1 MALGRSENPGGRVVM
16 WWAQY
21 PPHLYLNR
29 VNLGKRMGQ
38 SLESEGDRSPCSD
51 GPDMVEGAHDFV
63 YICLDF

>member
-16 WWAQY
+16 CWAQS
-21 PPHLYLNR
+21 PTFPLFEW
-29 VNLGKRMGQ
+29 GKRICQIWG
-38 SLESEGDRSPCSD
+38 SGSDRYPCSD